1 MISENRHQNYS
12 VLMSVYYKEKA
23 EYLKQAIESI
33 QMQTWPT
40 NDFVLVCD
48 GPLGSDLDDIIAAK
62 QKEMGTVLNVV
73 RLPENAGLGN
83 ALNKGIKYCKNELVA
98 RMDSDDISS
107 ADRCEKQVALFELDQ
122 ELDITSGKLQEFV
135 TTPEQVTGRRALP
148 LSNEEI
154 KVYSKKRSPFNH
166 PCVMFKR
173 SAVEKAGN
181 YQEKYHLFEDYDL
194 WIRMLQ
200 NGCKAQNIADTI
212 LYMRTP
218 ADMYLRRGGKAYAKE
233 MLRFHW
239 WVHKSGWT
247 SLFDFCTGAVPHAV
261 VCILPNNLRKC
272 VYQKLH

>member
-1 MISENRHQNYS
+1 MISENRHRDYS

-23 EYLKQAIESI
+23 EYLRQAIESI

-40 NDFVLVCD
+40 DDFVLVCD
-48 GPLGSDLDDIIAAK
+48 GPLNSDLDNVIAAK
-62 QKEMGTVLNVV
+62 QKELGTILNVV

-83 ALNKGIKYCKNELVA
+83 ALNEGIKFCKNELIA
-98 RMDSDDISS
+98 RMDSDDISFT
-107 ADRCEKQVALFELDQ
+107 DRCEKQVALFEQ
-122 ELDITSGKLQEFV
+122 YEELDITSGTLQEFV
-135 TTPEQVTGRRALP
+135 TTPEQTMGRRTLP

-154 KVYSKKRSPFNH
+154 RAYSKKRSPFNH

-200 NGCKAQNIADTI
+200 SGCIGQNIADTI

-218 ADMYLRRGGKAYAKE
+218 TDMYLRRGGKAYAKE
-233 MLRFHW
+233 MLKFHW

-247 SLFDFCTGAVPHAV
+247 SLFDFCTGAIPHAV
-261 VCILPNNLRKC
+261 VCVLPNELRYLIYK
-272 VYQKLH
+272 VLH